1 MSGLSDVRLPK
12 GWARATLGE
21 IATWGSGGTPK
32 SSVAQYYGGAI
43 PWVVSGDLNDKAI
56 HSATNTITP
65 EGLESS
71 SAKWVPEG
79 SVLIAMYGATI
90 GKLAI
95 TGRPLT
101 TNQAVAFATPNRKV
115 IDERFLFWY
124 MRSQRDALRKTGKGG
139 AQPNISQTILKA
151 WPVAVPPLAEQYRII
166 EALEDHLSRLDAAQ
180 SWLGLAQAK
189 SLHLQSLLYG
199 HTVAGAF
206 SRPVR
211 VDEAPQVDEIRRA
224 SSSRVTRRWKP
235 TTISTIP
242 GYTLPDNWT
251 MVSLGDLSYASGYG
265 TSTKCD
271 YHGAGRPVLRI
282 PNVQDGSINLS
293 DLKRAIDPSLDLAH
307 YSLEPGDL
315 LFVRTN
321 GSRKLIGRVG
331 VVEESLPHAFAS
343 YLIRFRLTPGIVEP
357 RWVQLVTQ
365 SPLWRQTLERYAA
378 SSAGQYN
385 LSAETLSHLP
395 VPVPPLAVQRE
406 TLEVVSAALD
416 RATRLSAAT
425 ELATARGKHLR
436 GALLNRALTG
446 HLVPQDPADE
456 PASVLLDRIR
466 AEREAESRSGKG
478 KARRAPRRP
487 RKATTTDAA
496 PPPPPSSTSIPA
508 QTHAVQQ
515 ELPL

>member
-1 MSGLSDVRLPK
+1 MAAGDVIYSTVRPYLRK
-12 GWARATLGE
+12 
-21 IATWGSGGTPK
+21 
-32 SSVAQYYGGAI
+32 VAQI
-43 PWVVSGDLNDKAI
+43 PGELAGHIASTGFCVIRPHREVDSRYIFYATQSSLFENILFPKQRGVSY
-56 HSATNTITP
+56 P
-65 EGLESS
+65 
-71 SAKWVPEG
+71 
-79 SVLIAMYGATI
+79 
-90 GKLAI
+90 
-95 TGRPLT
+95 
-101 TNQAVAFATPNRKV
+101 AV
-115 IDERFLFWY
+115 
-124 MRSQRDALRKTGKGG
+124 RDADVFETV
-139 AQPNISQTILKA
+139 IL
-151 WPVAVPPLAEQYRII
+151 VPPIEEQHRIV

-189 SLHLQSLLYG
+189 SLHLKSQLYG

-224 SSSRVTRRWKP
+224 SSSRATRRWKP
-235 TTISTIP
+235 TTTSTIP
-242 GYTLPDNWT
+242 GYTPPDNWT

-271 YHGAGRPVLRI
+271 YSGAGRPVLRI

-343 YLIRFRLTPGIVEP
+343 YLIRFRLTPGIVES

-416 RATRLSAAT
+416 RVTRLSAAT

-456 PASVLLDRIR
+456 PASVLLDHIR
-466 AEREAESRSGKG
+466 AEREAQGGGSKG
-478 KARRAPRRP
+478 KAKRAPRRP
-487 RKATTTDAA
+487 RKTATADA
-496 PPPPPSSTSIPA
+496 PPPPPPPATPIPA
-508 QTHAVQQ
+508 PTNAVQQ

>member
-1 MSGLSDVRLPK
+1 MAAVEAETGILDPTQERPWKTLERKTYTKFHEGDILFAKVTPCMENGKIAVASGLRSGRGLGSTEFHVLRPSTAIVQRYLLLYLLQRSF
-12 GWARATLGE
+12 RA
-21 IATWGSGGTPK
+21 IAERSMT
-32 SSVAQYYGGAI
+32 GAVGLRRVPASFLRGHLI
-43 PWVVSGDLNDKAI
+43 PL
-56 HSATNTITP
+56 
-65 EGLESS
+65 
-71 SAKWVPEG
+71 
-79 SVLIAMYGATI
+79 
-90 GKLAI
+90 
-95 TGRPLT
+95 
-101 TNQAVAFATPNRKV
+101 
-115 IDERFLFWY
+115 
-124 MRSQRDALRKTGKGG
+124 
-139 AQPNISQTILKA
+139 
-151 WPVAVPPLAEQYRII
+151 PPLAEQHRIV
-166 EALEDHLSRLDAAQ
+166 EALEGHLSRLDAAQ
-180 SWLGLAQAK
+180 SWLGLAQEN
-189 SLHLQSLLYG
+189 SLRLQSLLCN

-224 SSSRVTRRWKP
+224 SSSRATLRWKP

-242 GYTLPDNWT
+242 SYTPPDNWT

-271 YHGAGRPVLRI
+271 YSGAGRPVLRI

-357 RWVQLVTQ
+357 RWIQLVTQ

-416 RATRLSAAT
+416 RVTRLSAAT

-446 HLVPQDPADE
+446 RLIPQDPADE

-478 KARRAPRRP
+478 KGRRAPRRP
-487 RKATTTDAA
+487 RKATTDA
-496 PPPPPSSTSIPA
+496 PPPPSPPTTSMTAP
-508 QTHAVQQ
+508 TNAVQQ